1 MQRYAMNVFLVCF
14 AAGCLTVAQAQTESG
29 RKLTSS
35 RPPAYP
41 ALARGMNLEGSVK
54 LRVTVSPNGA
64 AKSSEVLGGNAV
76 FSKAAQDAV
85 ANWKWAPAPQET
97 QVVVNLSFHP

>member
-1 MQRYAMNVFLVCF
+1 MRRSATHIILACF
-14 AAGCLTVAQAQTESG
+14 VAGSLAVAQVQVDGG
-29 RKLTSS
+29 RKLTASK
-35 RPPAYP
+35 PPVYP

-54 LRVTVSPNGA
+54 LRVTVSPNGV
-64 AKSSEVLGGNAV
+64 AKSSEVLGGNAI

-85 ANWKWAPAPQET
+85 ASWKWVPASQES